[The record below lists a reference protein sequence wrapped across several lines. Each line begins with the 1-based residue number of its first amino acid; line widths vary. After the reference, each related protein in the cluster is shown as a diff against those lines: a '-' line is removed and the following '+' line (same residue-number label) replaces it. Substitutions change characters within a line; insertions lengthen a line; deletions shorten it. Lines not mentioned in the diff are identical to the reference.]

1 MKKKIAMRHAKPED
15 TNIIFEF
22 IKELAEYEKL
32 LTVPTA
38 KLTVGLITFGN
49 DNALKYLSLIRLSII
64 LDPDSFI
71 VFPVESTMPLPC
83 KSGADCDS
91 PCIVASTKY

>member
-32 LTVPTA
+32 LHEVTT
-38 KLTVGLITFGN
+38 TEEQ
-49 DNALKYLSLIRLSII
+49 LKNFEEEYPEVVSEYYFKHR
-64 LDPDSFI
+64 P
-71 VFPVESTMPLPC
+71 
-83 KSGADCDS
+83 
-91 PCIVASTKY
+91 